1 MTSSAY
7 DVAALAARQEISDVI
22 HRYCHAIDRRR
33 WWLME
38 TVFHEDATYKFTAI
52 EGGWRHFVAEARRLV
67 DPLAV
72 THHQVSNILVALDGD
87 VAHTETYLTA
97 YHLVPADYPT
107 DLAFPGTGQA
117 YEVVTGGRYVDR
129 FERRNGVWKIAHRTG
144 LFDWRRDQPL
154 ADGGLSEAPADWRGQ
169 HGDLDPSRSVAARWR
184 SPAAA
189 EA

>member
-38 TVFHEDATYKFTAI
+38 TVFHEDATYRFTVI
-52 EGGWRHFVAEARRLV
+52 EGGWRNFVEQARQLV
-67 DPLAV
+67 EPLAV

-97 YHLVPADYPT
+97 YHLVPADYPP
-107 DLAFPGTGQA
+107 DLAFPGTGQP

-129 FERRNGVWKIAHRTG
+129 FERRDGVWRIAHRIG

-154 ADGGLSEAPADWRGQ
+154 ADGGLSQAPGDWRGA
-169 HGDLDPSRSVAARWR
+169 HGELDPSRSVAAHWR
-184 SPAAA
+184 AAA
-189 EA
+189 PVEA